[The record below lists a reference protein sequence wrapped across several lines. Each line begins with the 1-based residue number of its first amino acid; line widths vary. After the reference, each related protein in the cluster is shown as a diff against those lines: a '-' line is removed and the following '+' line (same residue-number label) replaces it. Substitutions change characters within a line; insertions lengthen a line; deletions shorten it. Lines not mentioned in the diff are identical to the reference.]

1 MFDLPL
7 IWAFLIASF
16 VIIYVILDGF
26 DLGIGILYPFIQSH
40 SDRDIMMNS
49 VAPFWDGNETWLV
62 LGGASLY
69 AAFPIAYSILLSTL
83 YMPIMIMLAA
93 LIFRGVA
100 FEFRFKSKKSRL
112 LWDMSFSLGSLTAAF
127 MQGLILGTFILGY
140 SNSSAENSPFIWITP
155 FSIMTGIAVIC
166 GYAMLGATWLIN
178 KTHSHIQEVMFK
190 VAKIILPLIAG
201 FVMIVSLWTPFT
213 APRLISIWFKYPDA
227 LYLAPLPIATFLL
240 LGINWLS
247 LIYRYE
253 KLPFMLTIAVFILCY
268 IGFGISSW
276 PYIVPHTITI
286 WQAAA
291 NDKSLRFILVG
302 ALILL
307 PVLISYSIYSYYIFR
322 GKVDT
327 ETGYHS

>member
-1 MFDLPL
+1 MFNLPF
-7 IWAFLIASF
+7 IWAALIASF

-26 DLGIGILYPFIQSH
+26 DLGIGILYPWVRSH

-69 AAFPIAYSILLSTL
+69 AAFPIAYSTLLSTL

-100 FEFRFKSKKSRL
+100 FEFRFKSQRTRL
-112 LWDMSFSLGSLTAAF
+112 IWDLAFSLGSFTAAF
-127 MQGLILGTFILGY
+127 MQGLILGTFVLGY
-140 SNSSAENSPFIWITP
+140 GNSPAGNTPYIWITP
-155 FSIMTGIAVIC
+155 FSLTTGVAVVC
-166 GYAMLGATWLIN
+166 GYAMLGSTWLIN
-178 KTHSHIQEVMFK
+178 KTHSHLQIVMFNAAK
-190 VAKIILPLIAG
+190 VLLPLIAG
-201 FVMIVSLWTPFT
+201 FVVIVSLWTPFT
-213 APRLISIWFKYPDA
+213 DPTLINIWFKYPNA
-227 LYLAPLPIATFLL
+227 LYLAPLPIVTFLL
-240 LGINWLS
+240 IGITWIS
-247 LIYRYE
+247 LIRRYE
-253 KLPFMLTIAVFILCY
+253 KLPFVLTIGVFILCY

-276 PYIVPHTITI
+276 PYIVPRTITI

-307 PVLISYSIYSYYIFR
+307 PVLISYTFYSYYIFR

-327 ETGYHS
+327 ETGYH

>member
-1 MFDLPL
+1 MFNLPL
-7 IWAFLIASF
+7 IWACLIASF

-26 DLGIGILYPFIQSH
+26 DLGIGILYPWVKSH
-40 SDRDIMMNS
+40 ADRDVMMNS

-62 LGGASLY
+62 MGGASLY

-100 FEFRFKSKKSRL
+100 FEFRFKSQRTRII
-112 LWDMSFSLGSLTAAF
+112 WDLAFSLGSFTAAL

-140 SNSSAENSPFIWITP
+140 GNSPAGNTPYIWLTP
-155 FSIMTGIAVIC
+155 FSLATGIAVVC
-166 GYAMLGATWLIN
+166 GYAMLGSTWLIN
-178 KTHSHIQEVMFK
+178 KTHGHLQQVMFNAAK
-190 VAKIILPLIAG
+190 VLLPLIAG
-201 FVMIVSLWTPFT
+201 FVVIMSLWTPFT
-213 APRLISIWFKYPDA
+213 APQLINLWFNYPNM
-227 LYLAPLPIATFLL
+227 LYLAPLPIATFIL
-240 LGINWLS
+240 LGITWIS
-247 LIYRYE
+247 LTHRYE
-253 KLPFMLTIAVFILCY
+253 KLPFLLTIGIFLLCY

-291 NDKSLRFILVG
+291 NDSSLKFILVG
-302 ALILL
+302 AMILL
-307 PVLISYSIYSYYIFR
+307 PVLISYTIYSYYIFR

-327 ETGYHS
+327 ETGYH